1 MATPLRKSLRVIL
14 MAIPVLGEVM
24 NKWIHYGRE
33 TQILFRIGR
42 RIYRYPHAESIR
54 LLMDY

>member
-1 MATPLRKSLRVIL
+1 
-14 MAIPVLGEVM
+14 M

-33 TQILFRIGR
+33 THIRIRIGR
-42 RIYRYPHAESIR
+42 RIYRYPYPESIR

>member
-1 MATPLRKSLRVIL
+1 
-14 MAIPVLGEVM
+14 M
-24 NKWIHYGRE
+24 NEWIHYGRE